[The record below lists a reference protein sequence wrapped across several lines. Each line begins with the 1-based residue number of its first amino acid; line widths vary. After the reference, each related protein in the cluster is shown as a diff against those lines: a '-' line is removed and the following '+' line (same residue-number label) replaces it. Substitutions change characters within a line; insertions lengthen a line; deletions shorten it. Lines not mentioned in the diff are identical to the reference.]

1 MGLLACR
8 YFDNVG
14 FVGIRIKERPEKPT
28 VYIRNSEF
36 GGIERIYLWD
46 DVSRYS
52 EGMNEHG
59 VTIISNNF
67 VNEQAALEY
76 SMKFSQKQNI
86 QSKSRQ
92 ITEITNNIQI
102 RKALIADTVQ
112 KALDTLI
119 EFESTGIS
127 IVFDATS
134 CFLLKSLYIKN
145 IYYYAVLPVPK
156 EEVCLQFLPV
166 NKSRNF
172 DEFLRQLKLTRFYDE
187 FFKYIIPSLRTDT
200 TSYESLLI
208 PAKCLIQFRPIH
220 CNTVFST
227 ASTQNKDNKLRL
239 LIDNKEIEQ
248 EYQFSM
254 LYK

>member
-1 MGLLACR
+1 MGLLCCK

-52 EGMNEHG
+52 EGMNEFG

-67 VNEQAALEY
+67 TNEKVAADY
-76 SMKFSQKQNI
+76 ATKFLQKENV
-86 QSKSRQ
+86 QSKPRQ
-92 ITEITNNIQI
+92 IFEITNNIQI

-112 KALDTLI
+112 KAINTLL
-119 EFESTGIS
+119 EFESTGVS
-127 IVFDATS
+127 IVFDSVS
-134 CFLLKSLYIKN
+134 CFLLKSLYLKN
-145 IYYYAVLPVPK
+145 VYYYTVIQVPK

-166 NKSRNF
+166 DKSRDFN
-172 DEFLRQLKLTRFYDE
+172 EFTRQLRLTRFYDE
-187 FFKYIIPSLRTDT
+187 FFKYIIPSLRTET
-200 TSYESLLI
+200 TCYESLLI

-220 CNTVFST
+220 CNSVFST
-227 ASTQNKDNKLRL
+227 VSNQNKDNKLTL
-239 LIDNKEIEQ
+239 FIDNKETEQ
-248 EYQFSM
+248 EFQFSTI
-254 LYK
+254 YK